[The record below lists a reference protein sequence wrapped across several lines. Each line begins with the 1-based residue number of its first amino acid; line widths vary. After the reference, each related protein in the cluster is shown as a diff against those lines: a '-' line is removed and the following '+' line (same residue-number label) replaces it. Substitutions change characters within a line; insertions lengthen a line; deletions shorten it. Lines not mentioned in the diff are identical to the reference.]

1 MDLSG
6 VEDTPSGGRRRVSR
20 VDEKYKKWRQNSLMI
35 WNKIA
40 DHRKGNTFL
49 RKIKDDNYYKLIKE
63 PMTLEMVKT
72 RIREGVRVFPYF
84 PWNIISFESSCRLSR
99 QLLNS
104 TGIYPSYLQ
113 TPSCS
118 MTRTRKST
126 PTLLKSRPL
135 RMQNCRIF

>member
-20 VDEKYKKWRQNSLMI
+20 GVDEKYKKWRQNSLMI

-49 RKIKDDNYYKLIKE
+49 RKIKDDTYYKLIKE

-72 RIREGVRVFPYF
+72 RIREGVTLFYCF
-84 PWNIISFESSCRLSR
+84 GN
-99 QLLNS
+99 QLN
-104 TGIYPSYLQ
+104 
-113 TPSCS
+113 
-118 MTRTRKST
+118 
-126 PTLLKSRPL
+126 
-135 RMQNCRIF
+135 